1 MGDGAAETDRER
13 ESKWGVGRRGTHRGE
28 VRGGEEPLPLC
39 RASLP
44 GVGRGSIQGLL
55 NGPPAP
61 RPQPPPPGAQ
71 RLHRQTVGG
80 SGLPAGVSRS
90 PFQFSDF
97 RAN

>member
-44 GVGRGSIQGLL
+44 GVSRGSIQGLL
-55 NGPPAP
+55 NGPPRRVLSLHPRAP
-61 RPQPPPPGAQ
+61 SASTA
-71 RLHRQTVGG
+71 RL
-80 SGLPAGVSRS
+80 
-90 PFQFSDF
+90 
-97 RAN
+97 